1 MVKLAEKDIVMG
13 FDFGSQKI
21 GVAVGQLVTSTATP
35 ISIIKAKNGIPDWD
49 EIRNLIE
56 EWKPSLLVVGFPI
69 NMDDSES
76 EMSRLSQKFARKLN
90 GRFNLP
96 FEMMDERLTSW
107 EAKQVVRKKKTKPSE
122 RRRLVNMVAAQILLQ
137 AYLDSRNN

>member
-69 NMDDSES
+69 NMDGSES

-96 FEMMDERLTSW
+96 FEMMDERLTSF
-107 EAKQVVRKKKTKPSE
+107 EARQSAKVHGEQIDD
-122 RRRLVNMVAAQILLQ
+122 VAAKIILESFFGDASNQ
-137 AYLDSRNN
+137 QS

>member
-69 NMDDSES
+69 NMDGTES

-96 FEMMDERLTSW
+96 FEMMDERLTSF
-107 EAKQVVRKKKTKPSE
+107 EARQTTKAHG
-122 RRRLVNMVAAQILLQ
+122 RQIDDVAAKIILESFFGGISHQ
-137 AYLDSRNN
+137 

>member
-1 MVKLAEKDIVMG
+1 MVKLEEKDIVMG

-69 NMDDSES
+69 NMDGTES
-76 EMSRLSQKFARKLN
+76 EMSRLSQKFGRKLN

-96 FEMMDERLTSW
+96 FEMMDERLTSF
-107 EAKQVVRKKKTKPSE
+107 EARQAAKAPGEQIDD
-122 RRRLVNMVAAQILLQ
+122 VAAKIILESFFGEVSKQ
-137 AYLDSRNN
+137 QS

>member
-69 NMDDSES
+69 NMDGTES
-76 EMSRLSQKFARKLN
+76 EMSRLSQKFGRKLH

-96 FEMMDERLTSW
+96 FEMMDERLTSF
-107 EAKQVVRKKKTKPSE
+107 EARQTAKAPGEQIDD
-122 RRRLVNMVAAQILLQ
+122 VAAKIILESFFGEV
-137 AYLDSRNN
+137 SRQQS